1 MKLIILAAGQG
12 TRLRPLTDD
21 RPKCLVKVG
30 GKSILDRLLETA
42 RDIGF
47 TDIVL
52 VGGYHADTLR
62 QYGLPIVINDRFA
75 ETNMVHSLFCAAE
88 HFGDGFVLSYGD
100 IFYRPDILRRVAEDK
115 ASISVA
121 VDEHWQ
127 PYWSRRFD
135 NVLDDAETLRIEN
148 GRIVEIGGKPR
159 SIKEIEAQY
168 LGLLAFR
175 GKGVAQLQ
183 SAYVTAREEAAVER
197 LKFGRATSVDS
208 MYVTD
213 LLQGMVDRGAVL
225 NPVRVRGGWAEI
237 DTASD
242 IDLAEQLMAEGR
254 FEAHQ

>member
-1 MKLIILAAGQG
+1 M
-12 TRLRPLTDD
+12 
-21 RPKCLVKVG
+21 VG

-42 RDIGF
+42 QDFGI

-52 VGGYHADTLR
+52 VGGYRADMLR
-62 QYGLPIVINDRFA
+62 PYGLTIVINDRFA

-100 IFYRPDILRRVAEDK
+100 IFYRTDILRRVAEDK

-127 PYWSRRFD
+127 LYWSRRFK
-135 NVLDDAETLRIEN
+135 NVLDDAETLRIED
-148 GRIVEIGGKPR
+148 GRIVDIGGKPR

-175 GKGVAQLQ
+175 GDGVVKLQ
-183 SAYVTAREEAAVER
+183 SAYTTAREEAAAER
-197 LKFGRATSVDS
+197 LKFGRAKSFDS

-213 LLQGMVDRGAVL
+213 LLQGMADRGAVL

-237 DTASD
+237 DSKSD
-242 IDLAEQLMAEGR
+242 LELAEILMAEGR
-254 FEAHQ
+254 FKALE